1 MALGR
6 DELLELHDACAG
18 VRRRL
23 LDAAM
28 RELPR
33 AQVMRAAA
41 EIGLPPADE
50 LAQVPDEDLAF
61 AIDLALHHAAP
72 GRARPLDQ
80 AVRRAARRASA
91 AELLALRGLEICWF
105 SVFRVL
111 GPHGEAGLIVEDAMG
126 GGEAWVLDGVL
137 EGLAEPGTVFA
148 ARLGR
153 VQGFCMTSGVAAALD
168 ERRLA
173 GLRQAALSSGLAP
186 AEMMADPRVAALAW
200 KQAIGLGVREL
211 LSRR

>member
-6 DELLELHDACAG
+6 DELLELHDVCAG

-23 LDAAM
+23 LDAAI
-28 RELPR
+28 RELQP

-41 EIGLPPADE
+41 EIGLPPAHE
-50 LAQVPDEDLAF
+50 LAQVPEEDLAF
-61 AIDLALHHAAP
+61 AVDLALHRAAP

-80 AVRRAARRASA
+80 VVRRAARRATPEA
-91 AELLALRGLEICWF
+91 LPVLRGLETSWF

-111 GPHGEAGLIVEDAMG
+111 GPHPEAGLLLEDTMG
-126 GGEAWVLDGVL
+126 DGEAWVLDGVL
-137 EGLAEPGTVFA
+137 EGFAEPGTIVA

-153 VQGFCMTSGVAAALD
+153 VQGFCMTSGVAAGLD
-168 ERRLA
+168 EDLLA
-173 GLRQAALSSGLAP
+173 GLRQAAASSGIAP

-200 KQAIGLGVREL
+200 KQAVGLGVRDL
-211 LSRR
+211 LGRG